1 MWRILTIVSAEPDQ
15 EGDSRDAMEN
25 RNGYFMIRGIMQIL
39 TVFRLSLIWRTFLRT
54 APTSLFPTRSWE
66 LGACMYLQQIPSGGL
81 RFSIH
86 RSLFSILFF
95 SLCTTSHDRLRNPR
109 DSKNASRALSV
120 ATMHLEGRSK
130 PSISVAAN
138 AFRNLCLSVGVIQ
151 AKSGA
156 LFDK

>member
-1 MWRILTIVSAEPDQ
+1 
-15 EGDSRDAMEN
+15 
-25 RNGYFMIRGIMQIL
+25 MIRS
-39 TVFRLSLIWRTFLRT
+39 R
-54 APTSLFPTRSWE
+54 E

-86 RSLFSILFF
+86 RCLFSILFF

-130 PSISVAAN
+130 PSISAAAN
-138 AFRNLCLSVGVIQ
+138 VFRNLCLSVGVIQ
-151 AKSGA
+151 ARSGA
-156 LFDK
+156 LSYK